1 MRGRILRGSSRS
13 RIQTDY
19 ASHECR
25 AAFFEQCKK
34 AGMDV
39 RRRSEPQPV
48 ALPAA
53 PSAAA
58 ATAASNPASSET
70 EKAQQQEKTDNN
82 EDSSRCVARLFALHS
97 HLNILASLLR
107 SQESTWKTLP
117 NFSFR
122 AIFKEGT

>member
-48 ALPAA
+48 ALPTAA
-53 PSAAA
+53 SAAAA
-58 ATAASNPASSET
+58 ATAASNPASSDA
-70 EKAQQQEKTDNN
+70 EKTQQPEKTDNN
-82 EDSSRCVARLFALHS
+82 DDSSRCVA
-97 HLNILASLLR
+97 
-107 SQESTWKTLP
+107 
-117 NFSFR
+117 
-122 AIFKEGT
+122 